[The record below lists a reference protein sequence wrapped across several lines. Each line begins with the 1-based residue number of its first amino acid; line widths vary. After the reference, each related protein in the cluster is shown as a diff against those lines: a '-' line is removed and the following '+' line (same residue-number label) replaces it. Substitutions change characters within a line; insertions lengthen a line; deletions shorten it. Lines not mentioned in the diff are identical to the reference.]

1 MRRERNVN
9 LSGDYQ
15 KITKINK
22 HYIRNEIYFNSVLTP
37 SLLARTRMH
46 LPNLSDYQMLEDR
59 AVYISPVL
67 LGKPLL
73 GKNDFSSS
81 TKVEII
87 NTYLKIIRDFES
99 LPLFMQLNLVR
110 AENFYLVDDE
120 LIHRGVLII
129 EDVDFTYQLT
139 MQHLLRAISKFAL
152 DLIDKDLSLFNFK
165 NYFRNLPNNTA
176 IFSIDNIIEDVKEV
190 YINDLFVEDT
200 QFLPEEEVIVTSGFK
215 YFNLK
220 FVSLMLIALVM
231 IGTTSFAMRQAI
243 QIKAV
248 NDMTALFKVERVEDN
263 YLFLDESYSPSNQT
277 ISQWEWNIFL
287 AGELISQHQSS
298 SINTTF
304 AQEGDYQVVLK
315 VKDSSGNWSL
325 PYEQTVRHKAQPA
338 QSDELDAFGFHLA
351 QYSEEH
357 YQTGHKSIQV
367 DPGQTSFY
375 TQNIL
380 LSGQVNLGFSI
391 KSGSE
396 QSVELTVIG
405 YQAGQEIIRH
415 SIELSASRAWNNQ
428 QLRFETAPIDKLE
441 LSFSGQTEAI
451 YLDNFSIQ
459 SNQAIQKEE

>member
-59 AVYISPVL
+59 AVYVSPVL

-73 GKNDFSSS
+73 GNTDFSSS

-87 NTYLKIIRDFES
+87 NKYLKIIRDFES

-129 EDVDFTYQLT
+129 EDVDFNYQLS
-139 MQHLLRAISKFAL
+139 MQHLLKAIAKFAL

-190 YINDLFVEDT
+190 YINDLFVEDNML
-200 QFLPEEEVIVTSGFK
+200 LPEEEVVVTSK
-215 YFNLK
+215 LKHFNVK
-220 FVSLMLIALVM
+220 FVSLMVIAMLL

-243 QIKAV
+243 AIKAV
-248 NDMTALFKVERVEDN
+248 NDLNALFKIERVENN
-263 YLFLDESYSPSNQT
+263 YLFLDESYSPSNHTITDWNWTIYSGGQLVNQYQT
-277 ISQWEWNIFL
+277 
-287 AGELISQHQSS
+287 SS
-298 SINTTF
+298 VNTTF
-304 AQEGDYQVVLK
+304 LQDGDYQISLK

-325 PYEQTVRHKAQPA
+325 PYEQTIRHKSTTADT
-338 QSDELDAFGFHLA
+338 DELDAFRFHLA
-351 QYSEEH
+351 DYTSDKFH
-357 YQTGHKSIQV
+357 RGSKAISYA
-367 DPGQTSFY
+367 PGQSAFFI
-375 TQNIL
+375 QDIL
-380 LSGQVNLGFSI
+380 LSGQIELGFYMS
-391 KSGSE
+391 SP
-396 QSVELTVIG
+396 QAQMVDLELVG
-405 YQAGQEIIRH
+405 YQAGREVFRQ
-415 SIELSASRAWNNQ
+415 SIALEAKTSWQ
-428 QLRFETAPIDKLE
+428 DHQLRFESPMMDKLE
-441 LSFSGQTEAI
+441 IRFPQLSDTV
-451 YLDNFSIQ
+451 YLDDFTLQ
-459 SNQAIQKEE
+459 SNQLSDSE